1 MIDRITN
8 NDEDRGQVGIGTLIV
23 FIAMVLV
30 AAIAAGVLINT
41 AGFLQS
47 SAEESGEQ
55 SSAQVTNRLQ
65 VVNAVGSDI
74 TDPGTGSEVATV
86 ELTVKKAPGADN
98 VDLTTTTAQ
107 WVSSD
112 GTFDIVSKQ
121 ALNEGGGTSGDAA
134 FLTNTFQDDD
144 NSISNS
150 NVLNDPADRATMKF
164 QTDAASAAGTAD
176 SDFDTSGGNN
186 GDLVSAALTEGSTAT
201 IKLNTQAGGET
212 TATLVVPE
220 SLSGK
225 SAVSL

>member
-1 MIDRITN
+1 MIDRITS

-74 TDPGTGSEVATV
+74 SGDEVTTV
-86 ELTVKKAPGADN
+86 QLTVKKAPGADN

-112 GTFDIVSKQ
+112 GTFDIVSWK
-121 ALNEGGGTSGDAA
+121 ATDEGGGTTGDAL
-134 FLTNTFQDDD
+134 FVTSTFQDDD
-144 NSISNS
+144 DSIDNS
-150 NVLNDPADRATMKF
+150 NVLNDPADRAIMTF
-164 QTDAASAAGTAD
+164 QTDAVSN
-176 SDFDTSGGNN
+176 SNRIGNI
-186 GDLVSAALTEGSTAT
+186 DEEDDEVEAALTEGSTAT